1 MEREPAVSRGGQP
14 GWGVG
19 KPRTRATR
27 RVPRMRGDGEGPTT
41 RRVLALPRSTWQGPV
56 KANLTSLPPPH
67 LPGAR
72 APGAPSPDPGCL
84 LPSLRL
90 PPLAHS
96 RAGVGVLTSVLCLS
110 EFVQRAGGLLLC
122 LPAPRGDRL
131 AADLV
136 KHQDSGRP
144 PPGDSCLSWLC
155 RRTVPWGGGWPWRQ
169 EGDELRT
176 ADLEQGAKLRTSRRT

>member
-1 MEREPAVSRGGQP
+1 MERKPAVSRGGQP

-19 KPRTRATR
+19 EPRTRATR

-110 EFVQRAGGLLLC
+110 EFVQRAGGLLRC

-155 RRTVPWGGGWPWRQ
+155 RRTVPWGGGGP
-169 EGDELRT
+169 GDKREMNSGLQI
-176 ADLEQGAKLRTSRRT
+176 LNKGPS